1 MRVITGVHNDTADGR
16 SDAHMTFTAGFA
28 KRYDFVVDVADLTD
42 GRFATRKD
50 ISHFAAGKTYGCV
63 LAFFCHKLRF
73 VTGCSAKL
81 CAATGVK
88 FDIMDNGTDGNVFD
102 GKAVACFNIR
112 IGSAYYHVADGNSE
126 RSDDVAFFAVCI
138 VQKCD
143 VCGTVGI
150 VLDGSDLCGDTVFIA
165 FEVDNSVFTLL
176 PPPMCLTVIL
186 PFALRPP
193 DLFLLTSR
201 LRSGV
206 VVVTSSKV
214 ETVMKRREGVVG
226 LNFLIAIVHSS
237 YYARLSKNSM
247 DLLSSVSCT

>member
-1 MRVITGVHNDTADGR
+1 MLVSRLISESGLAPRSNGTRTTDRRLAFATAVRVITGVHNDTADGR

-73 VTGCSAKL
+73 VAGCSAKL

-88 FDIMDNGTDGNVFD
+88 LDIMDNGTDGNVFD

-126 RSDDVAFFAVCI
+126 RSDDVAFF
-138 VQKCD
+138 
-143 VCGTVGI
+143 
-150 VLDGSDLCGDTVFIA
+150 
-165 FEVDNSVFTLL
+165 
-176 PPPMCLTVIL
+176 
-186 PFALRPP
+186 R
-193 DLFLLTSR
+193 R
-201 LRSGV
+201 L
-206 VVVTSSKV
+206 
-214 ETVMKRREGVVG
+214 
-226 LNFLIAIVHSS
+226 HS
-237 YYARLSKNSM
+237 
-247 DLLSSVSCT
+247 